1 MHSRVQDIRYA
12 FRAFFRQPG
21 FTMIALVAL
30 AIGIGA
36 NTAIFTVVNAVLV
49 ERLPYRDAE
58 RVVVLWEETATR
70 PGLPNV
76 VGPSNFLRW
85 QERATSFDSLAALV
99 DGRANLTGTG
109 APEELVVRS
118 VTPSFFP
125 TLGVAPAIGRA
136 FDGDEGVA
144 GRSGVAI
151 LSHAFWQRR
160 FSADPGVV
168 GRAIQLDGE
177 PITVIGVMPEG
188 VSLRLTAGPLVF
200 GHPDVWRPLAFTAEQ
215 RQPQGRF
222 MTAIG
227 RLKSDVPLAAAQAE
241 MRGIAASLAD
251 EFPQFDTGWTVQL
264 QPIHDAL
271 SGTVRPALLFLT
283 GAVAFVLLIACAN
296 VANLLLARAASRHR
310 EIAIRRALGASRGRI
325 VWQLLSES
333 LALGV
338 VGGLAG
344 LLVAVWGLDAL
355 LAVSPVD
362 MAGMANIRINP
373 SVLAFTAT
381 VSVLTAV
388 IAGLVPAFEGSR
400 GNVHDSLESG
410 TRQVGAGIRHRR
422 LREAFVVAEITL
434 AVVLLLGAGLMLRS
448 FARARS
454 IDPGFDAR
462 NVLTARVGLPPTKY
476 PRADQRT
483 RFFEE
488 AGRRV
493 AALPGVTAVGAIS
506 FVPLGGG
513 GAATSFRITGMPPPA
528 PGQAPTSD
536 VRIADN
542 GFFDALNI
550 PLASG
555 RLFTQRELSEDARV
569 AIINEALANQYFS
582 GRSPIGERLEVA
594 MGAPPYVSTEIIGV
608 VGDVRYATLETAPRA
623 TVYWPHP
630 QLAYTAMTLVV
641 QAPNA
646 ALLGPAL
653 QREIAAIDKDQPVS
667 GIRTM
672 DVTVARSV
680 AQRRFLA
687 VALAVFAGIALVL
700 AAVGIYGVMS
710 YVVSQRTSEIGLRLA
725 LGAERGD
732 VVRLVVA
739 NAARLTLA
747 GVALGSIAAL
757 GLSAVSSRLLYE
769 TSGMDPAAFAL
780 AVVVLTLVAT
790 TASYLPA
797 RRASRIEPVQALRY
811 Q

>member
-1 MHSRVQDIRYA
+1 
-12 FRAFFRQPG
+12 
-21 FTMIALVAL
+21 
-30 AIGIGA
+30 
-36 NTAIFTVVNAVLV
+36 
-49 ERLPYRDAE
+49 
-58 RVVVLWEETATR
+58 
-70 PGLPNV
+70 
-76 VGPSNFLRW
+76 
-85 QERATSFDSLAALV
+85 
-99 DGRANLTGTG
+99 
-109 APEELVVRS
+109 
-118 VTPSFFP
+118 
-125 TLGVAPAIGRA
+125 
-136 FDGDEGVA
+136 
-144 GRSGVAI
+144 
-151 LSHAFWQRR
+151 
-160 FSADPGVV
+160 
-168 GRAIQLDGE
+168 
-177 PITVIGVMPEG
+177 
-188 VSLRLTAGPLVF
+188 
-200 GHPDVWRPLAFTAEQ
+200 
-215 RQPQGRF
+215 
-222 MTAIG
+222 
-227 RLKSDVPLAAAQAE
+227 
-241 MRGIAASLAD
+241 
-251 EFPQFDTGWTVQL
+251 
-264 QPIHDAL
+264 
-271 SGTVRPALLFLT
+271 
-283 GAVAFVLLIACAN
+283 
-296 VANLLLARAASRHR
+296 
-310 EIAIRRALGASRGRI
+310 
-325 VWQLLSES
+325 
-333 LALGV
+333 
-338 VGGLAG
+338 
-344 LLVAVWGLDAL
+344 
-355 LAVSPVD
+355 
-362 MAGMANIRINP
+362 
-373 SVLAFTAT
+373 
-381 VSVLTAV
+381 
-388 IAGLVPAFEGSR
+388 
-400 GNVHDSLESG
+400 
-410 TRQVGAGIRHRR
+410 
-422 LREAFVVAEITL
+422 
-434 AVVLLLGAGLMLRS
+434 
-448 FARARS
+448 
-454 IDPGFDAR
+454 
-462 NVLTARVGLPPTKY
+462 
-476 PRADQRT
+476 
-483 RFFEE
+483 
-488 AGRRV
+488 
-493 AALPGVTAVGAIS
+493 VTAVGAIS

-513 GAATSFRITGMPPPA
+513 GAATSFRIRGMPPPA